1 MQFSHGVIYIWC
13 ESRTECGELRNNG
26 VDIDPLPAKGNKNR
40 AFINCPLAHLC
51 SKRGGV
57 EHGPGTN
64 TYTACFVGIC
74 RPNAFQ
80 RGANFVVAA
89 LSFSQGVVQL
99 MPRENEMCLA
109 RHFEACTRNAP
120 RLELVDFRKQCGHV
134 DHNTVANDWGDMVV
148 QHATRNEL

>member
-1 MQFSHGVIYIWC
+1 MQLVHGVAYIWC

-26 VDIDPLPAKGNKNR
+26 VDIDPLPTKGNKNS
-40 AFINCPLAHLC
+40 AFINCTLAYLR

-57 EHGPGTN
+57 EHGPGAN
-64 TYTACFVGIC
+64 TYTACFVCIC

-109 RHFEACTRNAP
+109 RHFEALCFNVGRRHSP
-120 RLELVDFRKQCGHV
+120 R
-134 DHNTVANDWGDMVV
+134 
-148 QHATRNEL
+148 HACRRRIVPQVFKMFV